1 MIITLKKF
9 WSFLKT
15 HWYIPVI
22 IIAALFFRS
31 KGERFSEILEA
42 SQESHKKQ
50 VKAIEDAEVEKQKR
64 KKEIEEEYENAVK
77 EIDKNYSKEN
87 KALNNKER
95 KYVKYVVESWV
106 DDPDQVAEMI
116 RSKFGFEYVP
126 KTNNSDTD

>member
-1 MIITLKKF
+1 MVVLKKI

-15 HWYIPVI
+15 HWYIPAI
-22 IIAALFFRS
+22 IIAALISRS
-31 KGERFSEILEA
+31 KSERFSEILEA

-87 KALNNKER
+87 KTLNNKER